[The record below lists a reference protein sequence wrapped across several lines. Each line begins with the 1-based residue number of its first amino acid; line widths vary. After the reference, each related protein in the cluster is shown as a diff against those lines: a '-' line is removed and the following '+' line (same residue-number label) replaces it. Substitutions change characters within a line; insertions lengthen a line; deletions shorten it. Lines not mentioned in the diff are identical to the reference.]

1 MAQPAESRHQ
11 TKRTAG
17 GKRLRLGAKLRN
29 ASFVALL
36 LGALVVCDTV
46 ALTTLAQ
53 PQESPSRYIVLENR
67 TSAQPVALSARAI
80 VSGSFQT
87 SLEESISDAL
97 PFKSEAAL
105 ESAALQRA
113 FIDASAR
120 LFGFSIH
127 PTYYGSQHAYSADQD
142 AVIPFPTLVT
152 DELAATLAKGAQAM
166 GSAAAANPTLGVF
179 YYAPP
184 HLADLASNPLI
195 SYTPPHRPSETPY
208 QIIQTHLSPDII
220 TIGSSSEPTFE
231 SGELFRAEHHWTIQG
246 AYEAYVRILSAMSPT
261 AHPVVPESIV
271 SYDAPFYGSFSR
283 LGLCKT
289 RRPDAVQD
297 IQYPE
302 ANLRVVV
309 DGQEASIE
317 DLRHRAL
324 YDAREWSADPFTLR
338 YEEYFHWNKGLIEIV
353 NDDAESDRVLLIVG
367 DSYTNP
373 LERLFAENYRTVYC
387 IDPRY
392 YTTPL
397 SDFLDTHQVDDLLFL
412 LCPATLELPNVQEY
426 IGG

>member
-1 MAQPAESRHQ
+1 M
-11 TKRTAG
+11 
-17 GKRLRLGAKLRN
+17 
-29 ASFVALL
+29 
-36 LGALVVCDTV
+36 
-46 ALTTLAQ
+46 
-53 PQESPSRYIVLENR
+53 
-67 TSAQPVALSARAI
+67 
-80 VSGSFQT
+80 
-87 SLEESISDAL
+87 
-97 PFKSEAAL
+97 
-105 ESAALQRA
+105 
-113 FIDASAR
+113 
-120 LFGFSIH
+120 
-127 PTYYGSQHAYSADQD
+127 
-142 AVIPFPTLVT
+142 
-152 DELAATLAKGAQAM
+152 
-166 GSAAAANPTLGVF
+166 
-179 YYAPP
+179 
-184 HLADLASNPLI
+184 
-195 SYTPPHRPSETPY
+195 
-208 QIIQTHLSPDII
+208 
-220 TIGSSSEPTFE
+220 
-231 SGELFRAEHHWTIQG
+231 
-246 AYEAYVRILSAMSPT
+246 RILSAMSPT

-353 NDDAESDRVLLIVG
+353 NDDAESDRILLIVG

>member
-195 SYTPPHRPSETPY
+195 SYTPPIDLAKPLIRLSKLIFPLT
-208 QIIQTHLSPDII
+208 LSPS
-220 TIGSSSEPTFE
+220 GAARSPLSKAASSSAPSIIGRYREPTRPTCA
-231 SGELFRAEHHWTIQG
+231 S
-246 AYEAYVRILSAMSPT
+246 SP
-261 AHPVVPESIV
+261 
-271 SYDAPFYGSFSR
+271 
-283 LGLCKT
+283 
-289 RRPDAVQD
+289 Q
-297 IQYPE
+297 
-302 ANLRVVV
+302 
-309 DGQEASIE
+309 
-317 DLRHRAL
+317 
-324 YDAREWSADPFTLR
+324 
-338 YEEYFHWNKGLIEIV
+338 
-353 NDDAESDRVLLIVG
+353 
-367 DSYTNP
+367 
-373 LERLFAENYRTVYC
+373 
-387 IDPRY
+387 
-392 YTTPL
+392 
-397 SDFLDTHQVDDLLFL
+397 
-412 LCPATLELPNVQEY
+412 
-426 IGG
+426 